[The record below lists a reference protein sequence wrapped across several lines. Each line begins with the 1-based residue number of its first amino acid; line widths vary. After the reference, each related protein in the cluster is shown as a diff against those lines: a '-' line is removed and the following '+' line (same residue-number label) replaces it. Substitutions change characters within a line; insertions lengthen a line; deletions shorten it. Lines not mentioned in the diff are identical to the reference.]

1 MSLGELDRLLSPKQL
16 RSIAEATARLNL
28 WEGAVRSG
36 KTIASLWAWLLY
48 VAFAPTGGE
57 LVMVGRTADTV
68 FRNLLQPLMNADLF
82 GSFARQVQYTPG
94 ARTARIFGRLVHI
107 IGANDV
113 QAEAKIRG
121 MTVAGAYVDEVTIL
135 PQVFWDQLVARIS
148 VPGAMLF
155 GSTNPDS
162 PAHWLKRDW
171 LDSGNPS
178 VRSWHFTLDD
188 NNTLDPEYVAHL
200 KRSYVGLW
208 YRRFILGQWV
218 IAEGAVYD
226 MWDETEHVVDAVPNI
241 VSWLG
246 TGIDYGTTNPFHA
259 VLVGRGDDDRLYAT
273 AEFRYDSRQQRRQ
286 LTDVEYSQ
294 RYRQWLRNA
303 PIPNTQLTGV
313 SPAYHVLDPSAAS
326 FRVQLNQDG
335 VTAHLADNSVLDG
348 IRTVS
353 GLLGRR
359 KLLIHRSCAELIKEL
374 PGYSWDAKA
383 SLLGEDKP
391 MKVDDHG
398 CDALR
403 YLAQTTQSVWRGFI
417 DQPASSAYNL
427 EHQF

>member
-1 MSLGELDRLLSPKQL
+1 MTLASLDGLLSPKQL
-16 RSIAEATARLNL
+16 RSIAEATARINL

-36 KTIASLWAWLLY
+36 KTIASLWRWLLY
-48 VAFAPTGGE
+48 VASAPTGGE

-82 GSFARQVQYTPG
+82 GSFARQVQYMPG

-135 PQVFWDQLVARIS
+135 PKVFWDQLVARIS
-148 VPGAMLF
+148 VPGAQLF

-162 PAHWLKRDW
+162 PAHWLKTDW
-171 LDSGNPS
+171 LEAGNPS

-188 NNTLDPEYVAHL
+188 NGALDPDYVAHL

-218 IAEGAVYD
+218 IAEGAIYD
-226 MWDETEHVVDAVPNI
+226 MWDEQQHVVDRLPNI
-241 VSWLG
+241 VHWLG
-246 TGIDYGTTNPFHA
+246 TGIDYGTTNPLHA
-259 VLVGRGDDDRLYAT
+259 VLIGRGDDRRLYAT
-273 AEFRYDSRQQRRQ
+273 AEYRYDSRAQRKQ

-294 RYRQWLRNA
+294 RYRDWLRQA
-303 PIPNTQLTGV
+303 PIPNTDLRGV
-313 SPAYHVLDPSAAS
+313 TPGYHVLDPSAAS
-326 FRVQLNQDG
+326 FRIQLHQDG
-335 VTAHLADNSVLDG
+335 VNAHLADNSVLDG

-353 GLLGRR
+353 GLLGQR

-374 PGYSWDAKA
+374 PGYSWDPKA
-383 SLLGEDKP
+383 SLAGEDKP
-391 MKVDDHG
+391 LKVNDHG
-398 CDALR
+398 CDGLR
-403 YLAQTTQSVWRGFI
+403 YIIQTTQSVWRTHVS
-417 DQPASSAYNL
+417 DPQAYDL

>member
-1 MSLGELDRLLSPKQL
+1 MTLAGLDGLLSPKQL
-16 RSIAEATARLNL
+16 RSIAEAQARINL

-48 VAFAPTGGE
+48 VASAPTGGE
-57 LVMVGRTADTV
+57 LVMAGRTADTV

-82 GSFARQVQYTPG
+82 GSFAKQVQYTPG

-121 MTVAGAYVDEVTIL
+121 MTVAGAYVDEITIL

-148 VPGAMLF
+148 VPGARLF

-162 PAHWLKRDW
+162 PAHWLKTGW
-171 LDSGNPS
+171 LDAGNPA
-178 VRSWHFTLDD
+178 VRAWHFTLDD
-188 NNTLDPEYVAHL
+188 NTTLDPEYVAHL

-208 YRRFILGQWV
+208 YQRFILGKWV
-218 IAEGAVYD
+218 IAEGAIYD
-226 MWDETEHVVDAVPNI
+226 MWDETRHIVDKIPNI
-241 VSWLG
+241 VQWLG
-246 TGIDYGTTNPFHA
+246 TGTDYGTTNPFHA
-259 VLVGRGDDDRLYAT
+259 VLIGRGDDRRLYAT
-273 AEFRYDSRQQRRQ
+273 SEYRYDSRVQRKQ
-286 LTDVEYSQ
+286 LTDVQYSE
-294 RYRQWLRNA
+294 RYRGWLAAA

-313 SPAYHVLDPSAAS
+313 SPTYHVLDPSAAS
-326 FRVQLNQDG
+326 FRMQLHVDG
-335 VTAHLADNSVLDG
+335 IAAHLADNSVLDG

-353 GLLGRR
+353 SLLAQH

-374 PGYSWDAKA
+374 PGYSWDPKA

-391 MKVDDHG
+391 LKINDHG
-398 CDALR
+398 CDGLR
-403 YLAQTTQSVWRGFI
+403 YVLHTTQSAWRVHV
-417 DQPASSAYNL
+417 DQPAWSA
-427 EHQF
+427 